1 MNGVAAF
8 YDLDKSMQMNPNH
21 QLHTQD
27 HQGTI
32 RCLHSWQYPRKPIII
47 MIALAPPIGIIMDH
61 LFHLSSLRYE
71 SNLWTLPPFTG
82 SVTFF
87 GARTDLTIWANDGQW
102 GWLVHVSTKG
112 LTTISRFWW
121 PFWWLKIDRLWSHD
135 PPWST
140 MIHHDP
146 PWSLCQDTYIL
157 ASSTSSGHLALISS
171 KGKCF
176 SSAAVDAVA
185 WHRCEDLPMGKEIK
199 QTSLA
204 ISEIL
209 VRHSEAI
216 CLIFLIS

>member
-61 LFHLSSLRYE
+61 LFHPGELHKKLKPPGNKRPTHGISWTSASFHPSSLRYE

-112 LTTISRFWW
+112 LTTISRFW
-121 PFWWLKIDRLWSHD
+121 
-135 PPWST
+135 
-140 MIHHDP
+140 
-146 PWSLCQDTYIL
+146 
-157 ASSTSSGHLALISS
+157 
-171 KGKCF
+171 
-176 SSAAVDAVA
+176 
-185 WHRCEDLPMGKEIK
+185 
-199 QTSLA
+199 
-204 ISEIL
+204 
-209 VRHSEAI
+209 
-216 CLIFLIS
+216 